1 MIEYIIGI
9 VSGFITGG
17 VIILL
22 RSNKKLKSKIKTL
35 TDENSIL
42 KQLSDTLIAEK
53 ENWQFRNKPIPRK
66 KRENK

>member
-9 VSGFITGG
+9 VSGLIMGDA
-17 VIILL
+17 IILL

-35 TDENSIL
+35 IAENSIL
-42 KQLSDTLIAEK
+42 KQLSDNLVAEK
-53 ENWQFRNKPIPRK
+53 ESWQFRNKPIPRK